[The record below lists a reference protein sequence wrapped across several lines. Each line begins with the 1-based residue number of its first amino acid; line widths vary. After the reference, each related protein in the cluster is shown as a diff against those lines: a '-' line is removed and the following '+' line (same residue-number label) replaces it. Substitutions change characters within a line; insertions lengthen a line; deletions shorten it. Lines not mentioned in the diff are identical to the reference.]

1 MSLHQKTSCNKGA
14 LAMVKERKRKNN
26 DKTVS
31 KQDSFL
37 SSLIPSNLEL
47 TIKIPEEDKEV
58 LLEKLEETKNDM
70 LRNWRIVQIIMA
82 TGIILSVVG
91 RFYP

>member
-1 MSLHQKTSCNKGA
+1 
-14 LAMVKERKRKNN
+14 MVKERKRKNK

-31 KQDSFL
+31 NKESFFDL
-37 SSLIPSNLEL
+37 SNLIPSNLEL
-47 TIKIPEEDKEV
+47 TIKIQDEDKEM

-70 LRNWRIVQIIMA
+70 LHNWRIVQIIMA

>member
-1 MSLHQKTSCNKGA
+1 
-14 LAMVKERKRKNN
+14 MVKERKRKAN

-31 KQDSFL
+31 RQDSFL

-47 TIKIPEEDKEV
+47 TIKIPEEDKAV

>member
-1 MSLHQKTSCNKGA
+1 
-14 LAMVKERKRKNN
+14 MVKERKRNNN

-31 KQDSFL
+31 KKESFFDL
-37 SSLIPSNLEL
+37 SNLIPSNLEL
-47 TIKIPEEDKEV
+47 TIKIQDEDKEM

-70 LRNWRIVQIIMA
+70 LHNWRIVQIIMA

>member
-1 MSLHQKTSCNKGA
+1 
-14 LAMVKERKRKNN
+14 MVKERKRKNN

-47 TIKIPEEDKEV
+47 TIKMQDEDKEI
-58 LLEKLEETKNDM
+58 LLEKLEETKKDM

-82 TGIILSVVG
+82 SGIILSVVG